1 MAMSR
6 KSGFKSFLIIWI
18 GQLVSLTGSGLTG
31 FAIGVWVFL
40 ETGSTT
46 LFALIQLVTTLPN
59 ILIGPI
65 SGALVDRWDR
75 RKAMLFS
82 DSGSAVCTLIIFI
95 LLSTDRLEL
104 WHIYILLTISSSFA
118 TFQWPAYSAAM
129 TLLVPKKQLGRA
141 NGLVQ
146 VAEGMSQI
154 LAPVTAGVL
163 IGVIMLQGVIMIDLV
178 TFFFAFV
185 TLMIV
190 RIPKPEA
197 SVEGLAGKGSILKEA
212 FFGWKYIRTRAGL
225 FALLLFFASMN
236 FFTSIA
242 TVLFTP
248 LVLSISTPAMLGLL
262 TSAAGLGFLA
272 GSLLMSV
279 WGGPNRKMLGIYF
292 TEVIIA
298 ISLLILGFTTNLL
311 ILGVGAFLAFCSMPI
326 LNSCSQVIWQRKT
339 APDIQGR
346 VFSFRRVIA
355 YSSIPLAYLLAGPLA
370 DNVFKPLLIEGG
382 QLAGSIGQMI
392 GVGPGR
398 GIGLIY
404 IVLGLLILIVTA
416 VAFSYSHL
424 RKIEEE
430 LPDMI
435 PEIITDKVKV

>member
-1 MAMSR
+1 MQSHTSDKESCQSLDDLLTEKALMATSR
-6 KSGFKSFLIIWI
+6 KSGFKSFLIIWF

-95 LLSTDRLEL
+95 LLSTDTLEL

-146 VAEGMSQI
+146 VAEGVSQI
-154 LAPVTAGVL
+154 LAPVTAGIL
-163 IGVIMLQGVIMIDLV
+163 IGIIMLQGVIIIDLI
-178 TFFFAFV
+178 TFLFAFV
-185 TLMIV
+185 TLIIV

-197 SVEGLAGKGSILKEA
+197 SGEGLAGKGSILKEA

-248 LVLSISTPAMLGLL
+248 LVLSLSTPAMLGVL

-272 GSLLMSV
+272 GSMLMSV

-298 ISLLILGFTTNLL
+298 ISLLILGFTTNLF
-311 ILGVGAFLAFCSMPI
+311 ILGMGAFLAFCSMPI
-326 LNSCSQVIWQRKT
+326 LNSCSQVI
-339 APDIQGR
+339 
-346 VFSFRRVIA
+346 
-355 YSSIPLAYLLAGPLA
+355 
-370 DNVFKPLLIEGG
+370 
-382 QLAGSIGQMI
+382 
-392 GVGPGR
+392 
-398 GIGLIY
+398 
-404 IVLGLLILIVTA
+404 
-416 VAFSYSHL
+416 
-424 RKIEEE
+424 
-430 LPDMI
+430 
-435 PEIITDKVKV
+435 